1 MTLLSFVLPMIFDA
15 LGLFENWHPR
25 QQLRLQLA
33 RIMILNLLNLYS
45 LMFSFI
51 YKISSSDENLQNLK
65 VVSDNASI
73 QEEKIWEALRRI
85 NDSITT
91 TTFTPITTT
100 NLFQEETQAA
110 SDFWTTTDLSSTLDM
125 SSVSDFMSS
134 SENWFST
141 STTEEDY
148 SSASSTTED
157 SSFFESTTWSS
168 TTSILNTT
176 YCYTIIHHCLSNH
189 THRHLDRESTF
200 FSSTTMFP
208 SESGTGSDSTTGLD
222 ESTTFLPDFSATIDA
237 STESTFNSDATEP
250 TFSTNEFTT
259 QTTETTDETTKDYGE
274 YKRFDFNES
283 YFEYYDYF
291 DNLDPIK
298 DNDDFMVDTTDDSD
312 NSIEIESLS
321 HDRKKRD
328 LPLTTVT
335 TLKSLVD
342 TTMET
347 VAEKSAGDDSSS
359 KMKESMA
366 KSVKVFVANELDW
379 GPDVSDIY
387 LTEEEYKE
395 NYGDDLEEREG
406 NCTQVICVSLPPPSV
421 KDDTSTT
428 PFELSTTGI
437 TDDSTEFTTEDFGI
451 SSSTEEITTKLSEY
465 ERISGEL
472 RKVQET
478 KKYVSIQLTSM
489 CWETSLGQELMKIVV
504 FDTKDLE
511 F

>member
-1 MTLLSFVLPMIFDA
+1 
-15 LGLFENWHPR
+15 
-25 QQLRLQLA
+25 
-33 RIMILNLLNLYS
+33 
-45 LMFSFI
+45 MFSFI

-176 YCYTIIHHCLSNH
+176 YCYTIIVNCSKPLKNITLPTTLLLLS
-189 THRHLDRESTF
+189 TTAFPTTLTDIWTDESTF

-259 QTTETTDETTKDYGE
+259 QTTETTGWY
-274 YKRFDFNES
+274 
-283 YFEYYDYF
+283 
-291 DNLDPIK
+291 
-298 DNDDFMVDTTDDSD
+298 
-312 NSIEIESLS
+312 
-321 HDRKKRD
+321 
-328 LPLTTVT
+328 
-335 TLKSLVD
+335 
-342 TTMET
+342 
-347 VAEKSAGDDSSS
+347 
-359 KMKESMA
+359 
-366 KSVKVFVANELDW
+366 
-379 GPDVSDIY
+379 
-387 LTEEEYKE
+387 
-395 NYGDDLEEREG
+395 
-406 NCTQVICVSLPPPSV
+406 
-421 KDDTSTT
+421 
-428 PFELSTTGI
+428 
-437 TDDSTEFTTEDFGI
+437 
-451 SSSTEEITTKLSEY
+451 
-465 ERISGEL
+465 
-472 RKVQET
+472 
-478 KKYVSIQLTSM
+478 
-489 CWETSLGQELMKIVV
+489 
-504 FDTKDLE
+504 
-511 F
+511 

>member
-1 MTLLSFVLPMIFDA
+1 
-15 LGLFENWHPR
+15 
-25 QQLRLQLA
+25 
-33 RIMILNLLNLYS
+33 
-45 LMFSFI
+45 
-51 YKISSSDENLQNLK
+51 
-65 VVSDNASI
+65 
-73 QEEKIWEALRRI
+73 
-85 NDSITT
+85 
-91 TTFTPITTT
+91 
-100 NLFQEETQAA
+100 
-110 SDFWTTTDLSSTLDM
+110 
-125 SSVSDFMSS
+125 
-134 SENWFST
+134 
-141 STTEEDY
+141 
-148 SSASSTTED
+148 
-157 SSFFESTTWSS
+157 
-168 TTSILNTT
+168 
-176 YCYTIIHHCLSNH
+176 
-189 THRHLDRESTF
+189 
-200 FSSTTMFP
+200 
-208 SESGTGSDSTTGLD
+208 
-222 ESTTFLPDFSATIDA
+222 
-237 STESTFNSDATEP
+237 
-250 TFSTNEFTT
+250 
-259 QTTETTDETTKDYGE
+259 
-274 YKRFDFNES
+274 
-283 YFEYYDYF
+283 
-291 DNLDPIK
+291 
-298 DNDDFMVDTTDDSD
+298 MVDTTDDSD

-321 HDRKKRD
+321 HERKKRD

-504 FDTKDLE
+504 FDTVSFQFFIHLLL